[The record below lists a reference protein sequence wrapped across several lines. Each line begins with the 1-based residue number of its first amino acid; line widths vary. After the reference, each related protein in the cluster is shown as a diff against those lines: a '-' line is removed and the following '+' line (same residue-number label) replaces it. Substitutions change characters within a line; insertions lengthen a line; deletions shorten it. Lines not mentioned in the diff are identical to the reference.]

1 MRCDPR
7 AFARCPYNKTC
18 ASPEQSEFLEGSDC
32 YLFNQKVLERPLT
45 EADHIRQMSDVELSM
60 FLYEVTRCCADKNCA
75 ACPIGE
81 QNCIVMLYWLRQ
93 PKRELSK
100 AGH

>member
-1 MRCDPR
+1 MMHCDPR

-18 ASPEQSEFLEGSDC
+18 VSPEQTEFAEGSDC
-32 YLFNQKVLERPLT
+32 DLFNQKVLAKPLT
-45 EADHIRQMSDVELSM
+45 EADNIRRMSDVELSL

-81 QNCIVMLYWLRQ
+81 QNCIVMLYWLRK
-93 PKRELSK
+93 PREK
-100 AGH
+100 

>member
-1 MRCDPR
+1 MMHCDPR

-18 ASPEQSEFLEGSDC
+18 VSPEQTEFTEGSDC
-32 YLFNQKVLERPLT
+32 DLFNQKVLEKPMT
-45 EADHIRQMSDVELSM
+45 EADNIRRMSDVELSL

-93 PKRELSK
+93 PREK
-100 AGH
+100 

>member
-1 MRCDPR
+1 MMHCDPR

-18 ASPEQSEFLEGSDC
+18 VSPEQTEFAEGSDC
-32 YLFNQKVLERPLT
+32 DLFNQKVLEKPMT
-45 EADHIRQMSDVELSM
+45 EADNIRRMSDVELSL

-93 PKRELSK
+93 PREK
-100 AGH
+100 

>member
-1 MRCDPR
+1 MTHCDPR

-18 ASPEQSEFLEGSDC
+18 VSPEQTEFAEGSDC
-32 YLFNQKVLERPLT
+32 DLFNQKVLEKPMT
-45 EADHIRQMSDVELSM
+45 EADNIRRMSDVELSL

-81 QNCIVMLYWLRQ
+81 QNCIVMLYWLRR
-93 PKRELSK
+93 PRKK
-100 AGH
+100 

>member
-1 MRCDPR
+1 MMHCDPR

-18 ASPEQSEFLEGSDC
+18 VSPEQTEFVEGSDC
-32 YLFNQKVLERPLT
+32 DLFNQKVLEKPMT
-45 EADHIRQMSDVELSM
+45 EADNIRRMSDVELSL

-93 PKRELSK
+93 PREK
-100 AGH
+100 